1 MSKLRNTIMA
11 GAMATAVGFGVAWG
25 QSNNPSSHSGMSMPA
40 TASGASMAYMDA
52 MKAMMQKMDSMPMTG
67 DTSIDFA
74 QMMIPHHQSAID
86 MAQAYLKDGQ
96 DPELRKLS
104 EEIVSS
110 QQKEIRTLETW
121 LSKHR
126 KS

>member
-11 GAMATAVGFGVAWG
+11 MAMATAVGFGVAWG
-25 QSNNPSSHSGMSMPA
+25 QSSNPSSHGGMAMPS

-52 MKAMMQKMDSMPMTG
+52 MKAMMQKMDAMPMTG
-67 DTSIDFA
+67 DASVDFA

-96 DPELRKLS
+96 DPELRKLA